1 MSSNTATSAAVAQA
15 IAPLIERVE
24 QLWAAQ
30 QEQAQ
35 LLTQVTARLDKLVQQ
50 VTDLQGQALWSE
62 HRAEDAERYA
72 HGARSIVMQAEH
84 QMQQQ
89 IASVNERLLD
99 VTADVHRLHSIRE
112 SPEQELY
119 RLHSELAV
127 LQRRLARVEGAEA
140 RNEN

>member
-1 MSSNTATSAAVAQA
+1 MSSSTDVSAAVALA
-15 IAPLIERVE
+15 IAPLLERVE
-24 QLWAAQ
+24 QLWADR

-35 LLTQVTARLDKLVQQ
+35 LLTQVTARLDKLFQQ

-72 HGARSIVMQAEH
+72 YGARSIVMQAEH

-99 VTADVHRLHSIRE
+99 VTADVHRLHAIRE
-112 SPEQELY
+112 SPEHELY

-127 LQRRLARVEGAEA
+127 LHHRLAQIEGAEA
-140 RNEN
+140 SQ